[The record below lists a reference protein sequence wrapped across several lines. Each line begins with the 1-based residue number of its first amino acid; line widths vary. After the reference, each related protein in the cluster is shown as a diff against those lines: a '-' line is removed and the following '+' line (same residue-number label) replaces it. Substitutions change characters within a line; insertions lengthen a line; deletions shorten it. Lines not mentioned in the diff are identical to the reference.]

1 MDIIDIV
8 ENTKKIYMSEN
19 SLETLMDM
27 ERVLDALDLYAFK
40 NWQLGELVEGPI
52 KEAYWTEATFMWPYK
67 GMPDPDGGKRLL
79 EYKAKVEYIKD
90 KLKTPVQI
98 KDYDDFRPGTRKP
111 KLRIDDVWLVKIRLP
126 NEIISDVVEGYIEIE
141 GREID
146 LSELDYAKD
155 QGITDTQ
162 SMEMQINQGVA
173 GEENV

>member
-52 KEAYWTEATFMWPYK
+52 KERYWYEATFMWPYK
-67 GMPDPDGGKRLL
+67 SMPDPDGAKRLL
-79 EYKAKVEYIKD
+79 EYRARVEYSKD
-90 KLKTPVQI
+90 KLKTPV
-98 KDYDDFRPGTRKP
+98 KVEDYDDFRPGTRKP
-111 KLRIDDVWLVKIRLP
+111 KLQEDDVWLVKIRLP
-126 NEIISDVVEGYIEIE
+126 KEMIEDVVEGFIELE

-146 LSELDYAKD
+146 LSELDSAEDK
-155 QGITDTQ
+155 GITDTQ
-162 SMEMQINQGVA
+162 SMEMQDELA
-173 GEENV
+173 TEEV